1 MWDKKVIALAL
12 VVVLLFCL
20 PGFVG
25 RGAGAVDS
33 GGGGSAKEAVPVPE
47 GLWDP
52 YEQELV
58 LTTVVAENSGTSFK
72 DGDTYG
78 DNPWYRAF
86 KDRLNINS
94 GDCRQGLA

>member
-12 VVVLLFCL
+12 AIVLLFCL

-25 RGAGAVDS
+25 RGPGAVNSS
-33 GGGGSAKEAVPVPE
+33 GSGSAKEAVPVPE

-58 LTTVVAENSGTSFK
+58 LT
-72 DGDTYG
+72 
-78 DNPWYRAF
+78 
-86 KDRLNINS
+86 II
-94 GDCRQGLA
+94 

>member
-1 MWDKKVIALAL
+1 MRMWDKKLIAAGLVIILI
-12 VVVLLFCL
+12 FCL

-25 RGAGAVDS
+25 RGAGAVNN
-33 GGGGSAKEAVPVPE
+33 GSNSAREALPVPE

-72 DGDTYG
+72 DGDTY
-78 DNPWYRAF
+78 DNNPWYRALK
-86 KDRLNINS
+86 KDLTLTLRIC
-94 GDCRQGLA
+94 G